1 MKKIQIQKKIINTF
15 KIKNKIFIE
24 KLIFDS
30 ILIHDKGKINPT
42 YQCLK
47 MKNRKFKE
55 AYEQM
60 EVKSLKHSFLD
71 AVLFLR
77 DLLRI
82 TDPQNLISTFGS
94 GAIWEDYLIINSIKL
109 Y

>member
-1 MKKIQIQKKIINTF
+1 
-15 KIKNKIFIE
+15 
-24 KLIFDS
+24 
-30 ILIHDKGKINPT
+30 LIHDKGKINPT

-82 TDPQNLISTFGS
+82 TDP
-94 GAIWEDYLIINSIKL
+94 
-109 Y
+109 